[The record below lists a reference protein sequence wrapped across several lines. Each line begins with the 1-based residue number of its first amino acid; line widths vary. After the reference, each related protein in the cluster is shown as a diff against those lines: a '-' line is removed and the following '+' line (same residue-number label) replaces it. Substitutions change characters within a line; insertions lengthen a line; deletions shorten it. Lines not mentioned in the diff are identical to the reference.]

1 MAKSQKQEISLL
13 PSPIYHITNDSINNY
28 IFSFLVL
35 VEFDNF
41 EILMDDACFGD
52 IYKFKQAFGLTL
64 VEPSK
69 KTMLYII
76 LQDQKESESCLTIL
90 EFSSLIVSCYQ
101 SKTDKHA

>member
-1 MAKSQKQEISLL
+1 MAKSQKQKISLL
-13 PSPIYHITNDSINNY
+13 PLPIYHITNDSINNY

-69 KTMLYII
+69 KLCFILYYKIKKN
-76 LQDQKESESCLTIL
+76 QR
-90 EFSSLIVSCYQ
+90 VV
-101 SKTDKHA
+101 

>member
-1 MAKSQKQEISLL
+1 M
-13 PSPIYHITNDSINNY
+13 
-28 IFSFLVL
+28 VL

-69 KTMLYII
+69 NYALYYITRSKRI
-76 LQDQKESESCLTIL
+76 RELFNDPRIFESYRELL
-90 EFSSLIVSCYQ
+90 
-101 SKTDKHA
+101 SKQN